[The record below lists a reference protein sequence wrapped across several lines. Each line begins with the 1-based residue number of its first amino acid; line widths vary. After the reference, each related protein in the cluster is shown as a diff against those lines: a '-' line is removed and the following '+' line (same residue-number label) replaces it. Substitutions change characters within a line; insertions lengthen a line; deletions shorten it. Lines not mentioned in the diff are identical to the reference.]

1 MEGIAI
7 WHVFPQRAD
16 ILLPV
21 RSIQGFLCIHNSTNL
36 IVHRLVLQ
44 SDSVGLTFS
53 DAASVAVRATG
64 PNSRASREARQATKA
79 WLAAGSSDRRTGHR
93 IALLELG
100 RCCSWSRGRSWRVI
114 GGCFGKRNRRGA
126 GGARVGAG
134 AGSSRGRRLG
144 IRAVGNSLGNLGV
157 HDRSI
162 LSSRLGSLVGGYI

>member
-1 MEGIAI
+1 MYCHRAY
-7 WHVFPQRAD
+7 FPQHAD
-16 ILLPV
+16 TLLLV
-21 RSIQGFLCIHNSTNL
+21 RSIQGFLCVHKSTNL
-36 IVHRLVLQ
+36 IIHRLVLQ

-64 PNSRASREARQATKA
+64 PGSRVSREAGQATKA
-79 WLAAGSSDRRTGHR
+79 WLAARSSARRAGHR

-100 RCCSWSRGRSWRVI
+100 RCCSWSWSWSWRVI

-126 GGARVGAG
+126 GGARAGAG

-144 IRAVGNSLGNLGV
+144 IRAVGDSLGNLGV

-162 LSSRLGSLVGGYI
+162 LSFRLGSLVGWYI